1 MEVPTSGSITCND
14 DTNSA
19 FASGA
24 GTALD
29 SLVRLSGSCLCC
41 FPPAAPCLESA
52 RLWLVKEKI
61 EAALYDDKALEY

>member
-1 MEVPTSGSITCND
+1 MIKKTSSTCASPKLKIKEVSTVNKWRITCND

-29 SLVRLSGSCLCC
+29 SLVLLSGSCLCS
-41 FPPAAPCLESA
+41 FPPVTPCLKSA
-52 RLWLVKEKI
+52 
-61 EAALYDDKALEY
+61 